1 MLTLLPRSPIS
12 LPCFQPK
19 TALALSRATYEA
31 VLRWALLE
39 GGGGN
44 GGRRVALFEP
54 SSSSSSTPGSS
65 SSLHSSSWKKV
76 KEASPGRLAAFEGDL
91 FRNADA
97 PEAPPLMAVVIGG
110 GSASGAASGA
120 SAFSGG
126 FVVGVAFVDASAR
139 TLSAC
144 ELGDDAAF
152 GVLEAVAAAAG
163 VREVV
168 VRDDSGSASGAA
180 AAAAAAAAADSSS
193 TATTPKSTSSAAADL
208 AAFSRASAAL
218 ERAGALVTP
227 FPRASFATKELEA
240 DLSQLLRSRS
250 LEMHRDVL
258 DRPLAAQ
265 ALAGALAAAEAAS
278 SDPGGLG
285 KWSLS
290 LHDARRSMRLDA
302 AAAAALGVSPPRAG
316 ADPASSALARLLNV
330 CRTPMGKRLLPAWL
344 KAPLVDAAAISERH
358 DVVGVLSGD
367 AGLRL
372 ALRGSLLRGLP
383 DIDRIARKLERGA
396 SGLPELCSLYRVVS
410 RVSAIESALRAA
422 TVAADGGGEEDGAE
436 GALGTVLGWFADPL
450 ARAADADHLRK
461 FEDLLEAAVELDR
474 VPDEHLIRPEYDD
487 GLAALRTEKDAAEGA
502 VERAAGEAAK
512 ALGLALGSTVKLE
525 WMKSAGA
532 SSSSSSSSSS
542 ESRVR
547 CLRVTATEE
556 RRIRSRLN
564 GGGKEGFALLETRK
578 DGTKFTSTALRR
590 AAEGLSKADAAV
602 GRRQAALAAQVLGVA
617 TTFCDVW
624 KRVGALLAELDA
636 LCALA
641 DVGASAPSPWVR
653 PRMLPMKSS
662 TDAAAENENKSEN
675 AAAAENEDGDSS
687 LSSSSSGLLSLID
700 VRHPVV
706 ESLDGVDFVSNSLEL
721 KKGQSWFTI
730 VTGPNMGG
738 KSTFIRGAG
747 VCVLLAQVG
756 SFVPCASAVIPV
768 RDAVFARVGAGDCQ
782 SRGVSTFMAEML
794 ETAAI
799 LRVATRNSLV
809 IVDELGRGTSTYDG
823 LGLAAAI
830 AEHLMGEVG
839 CPTLFATHFHELTSL
854 KGPGYEFTFFSF
866 FTFFRSRFFS
876 FLILSSLSLS
886 LSHTLLPMEK
896 TKTGALPTCTS
907 RPPRTPP
914 REATVRQRRR
924 ERG

>member
-1 MLTLLPRSPIS
+1 MRTPGAVTRMGELPSEFLFFVLLSAFLLLVLPRRRSSSFCSPLS
-12 LPCFQPK
+12 LPRFFASDFFHHFSS
-19 TALALSRATYEA
+19 ALALSRATYEA

-54 SSSSSSTPGSS
+54 STATPTPGSS
-65 SSLHSSSWKKV
+65 SVHHRSWRKA

-97 PEAPPLMAVVIGG
+97 PEAPPLMAVVIGPG
-110 GSASGAASGA
+110 SSASGSSA
-120 SAFSGG
+120 SAGG
-126 FVVGVAFVDASAR
+126 FVVGVAFVDASSR
-139 TLSAC
+139 SLSAC

-163 VREVV
+163 AREVV
-168 VRDDSGSASGAA
+168 VRDDSGGAGGGGSDEGAA
-180 AAAAAAAAADSSS
+180 
-193 TATTPKSTSSAAADL
+193 TATPKSASSAAAL
-208 AAFSRASAAL
+208 AAFRRASAAL

-227 FPRASFATKELEA
+227 LSKSSFNAKELEG
-240 DLSQLLRSRS
+240 DLARLLRSRS
-250 LEMHRDVL
+250 LELHRDVL

-265 ALAGALAAAEAAS
+265 ALAGALAAADAAS
-278 SDPGGLG
+278 CDPSGMG

-302 AAAAALGVSPPRAG
+302 AAAAALGVAPARAG
-316 ADPASSALARLLNV
+316 ADPASSALSRLLNV

-344 KAPLVDAAAISERH
+344 KAPLVDINEISRRH
-358 DVVGVLSGD
+358 DVVQVLSED

-372 ALRGSLLRGLP
+372 ALRGSLLRGVP
-383 DIDRIARKLERGA
+383 DVERISRKLERGA
-396 SGLPELCSLYRVVS
+396 AGLPDLCSLYRVVS
-410 RVSAIESALRAA
+410 RISAIESALRAA
-422 TVAADGGGEEDGAE
+422 NVGAVEEGSGGGSDAI
-436 GALGTVLGWFADPL
+436 GTLINWFADPL
-450 ARAADADHLRK
+450 AAAADADHLAK
-461 FEDLLEAAVELDR
+461 FEDLVEAAVELDR
-474 VPDEHLIRPEYDD
+474 VPDEFLIRPEYDD
-487 GLAALRTEKDAAEGA
+487 GLAALRAEKDEAEKG
-502 VERAAGEAAK
+502 VERAAAA
-512 ALGLALGSTVKLE
+512 AASSLGLVLGSTVKLE
-525 WMKSAGA
+525 WFKSGGP
-532 SSSSSSSSSS
+532 SSSSSSV

-578 DGTKFTSTALRR
+578 DGTKFSSSGLSR
-590 AAEGLSKADAAV
+590 AAEALSSADAAV
-602 GRRQAALAAQVLGVA
+602 GKRQAALAAQVLGVA
-617 TTFCDVW
+617 ASFCEVW
-624 KRVGALLAELDA
+624 SRVGALLAELDA

-653 PRMLPMKSS
+653 PRMLPATSTSTTTTENPEHSS
-662 TDAAAENENKSEN
+662 D
-675 AAAAENEDGDSS
+675 
-687 LSSSSSGLLSLID
+687 LPCLLSLVD
-700 VRHPVV
+700 ARHPVV
-706 ESLDGVDFVSNSLEL
+706 ESLDGVDFVPNSLEL
-721 KKGQSWFTI
+721 KKGESWFTI

-747 VCVLLAQVG
+747 VCVLLSQVG
-756 SFVPCASAVIPV
+756 SFVPCAEAVIPV

-799 LRVATRNSLV
+799 LRGATTNSLV

-830 AEHLMGEVG
+830 AEHLMGEVA

-854 KGPGYEFTFFSF
+854 RGPG
-866 FTFFRSRFFS
+866 
-876 FLILSSLSLS
+876 
-886 LSHTLLPMEK
+886 
-896 TKTGALPTCTS
+896 
-907 RPPRTPP
+907 
-914 REATVRQRRR
+914 
-924 ERG
+924 

>member
-1 MLTLLPRSPIS
+1 MFPSFFFLWLTSLSLSLSRRFRISTFISP
-12 LPCFQPK
+12 
-19 TALALSRATYEA
+19 ALALSRATYEA

-54 SSSSSSTPGSS
+54 STAAATPTPGSS
-65 SSLHSSSWKKV
+65 LRGGNCSWKKV

-97 PEAPPLMAVVIGG
+97 PEAPPLMAVAIGPPSSS
-110 GSASGAASGA
+110 GSSAAA
-120 SAFSGG
+120 ATAGG
-126 FVVGVAFVDASAR
+126 FVVGVAFVDAAAR

-163 VREVV
+163 VREAVL
-168 VRDDSGSASGAA
+168 RDDSGSVASSAGGGGGDDPAA
-180 AAAAAAAAADSSS
+180 AAAPPSSSTPKSASAAAA
-193 TATTPKSTSSAAADL
+193 L
-208 AAFSRASAAL
+208 AAFRRASAAL

-227 FPRASFATKELEA
+227 LSRSSFSTKELEA
-240 DLSQLLRSRS
+240 DLSRLLRSRS
-250 LEMHRDVL
+250 LELHRDVL

-265 ALAGALAAAEAAS
+265 ALAGALSAAEAAS
-278 SDPGGLG
+278 SDPEGLG

-290 LHDARRSMRLDA
+290 LHDAHRSLRLDA
-302 AAAAALGVSPPRAG
+302 AAAAALGVAWPPRAG

-344 KAPLVDAAAISERH
+344 KAPLVCARAIARRH
-358 DVVGVLSGD
+358 DVVGALAGD

-372 ALRGSLLRGLP
+372 ALRGSLLRGMP
-383 DIDRIARKLERGA
+383 DVDRLARKLERGA
-396 SGLPELCSLYRVVS
+396 SGLPDLCSLYRVVS
-410 RVSAIESALRAA
+410 RLSSIESALRA
-422 TVAADGGGEEDGAE
+422 VNVVEGGEDGEE
-436 GALGTVLGWFADPL
+436 GSNRNAVETVVEWFADPL
-450 ARAADADHLRK
+450 RRAADAEHLGK
-461 FEDLLEAAVELDR
+461 FEDLVEAAVELDR
-474 VPDEHLIRPEYDD
+474 VPDEYLIRPEYDD
-487 GLAALRTEKDAAEGA
+487 GLAALRTEKDAAERG
-502 VERAAGEAAK
+502 VERAAGEAAA

-525 WMKSAGA
+525 WM
-532 SSSSSSSSSS
+532 SSSSNSADSAG
-542 ESRVR
+542 RVR

-578 DGTKFTSTALRR
+578 DGTKFTSAALAR
-590 AAEGLSKADAAV
+590 AAEALSRADAAV
-602 GRRQAALAAQVLGVA
+602 GKRQAALAAQVLGVA
-617 TTFCDVW
+617 ATFCDVW
-624 KRVGALLAELDA
+624 QRVGALLAELDA

-653 PRMLPMKSS
+653 PRMLPMATGAGEEAAKEPASDDDPSS
-662 TDAAAENENKSEN
+662 N
-675 AAAAENEDGDSS
+675 SS
-687 LSSSSSGLLSLID
+687 ACLLSLVD
-700 VRHPVV
+700 ARHPAV
-706 ESLDGVDFVSNSLEL
+706 ESLDGVDFVPNSLEL
-721 KKGQSWFTI
+721 KKGESWFTI

-799 LRVATRNSLV
+799 LRGATSNSLV

-830 AEHLMGEVG
+830 AEHLMGEMA

-854 KGPGYEFTFFSF
+854 KGPG
-866 FTFFRSRFFS
+866 
-876 FLILSSLSLS
+876 
-886 LSHTLLPMEK
+886 
-896 TKTGALPTCTS
+896 
-907 RPPRTPP
+907 
-914 REATVRQRRR
+914 
-924 ERG
+924 